1 MICSLLCIKKHIQGD
16 ECAFQY
22 LRYFNMTFYSLIFES
37 NKLNADSGVMVL
49 NTLFVAEGGVVV
61 AVVSSKYLNVP

>member
-22 LRYFNMTFYSLIFES
+22 LRYFNITFYSLIFES
-37 NKLNADSGVMVL
+37 NKLNADSVVLVL
-49 NTLFVAEGGVVV
+49 NTLFVAEGAVV